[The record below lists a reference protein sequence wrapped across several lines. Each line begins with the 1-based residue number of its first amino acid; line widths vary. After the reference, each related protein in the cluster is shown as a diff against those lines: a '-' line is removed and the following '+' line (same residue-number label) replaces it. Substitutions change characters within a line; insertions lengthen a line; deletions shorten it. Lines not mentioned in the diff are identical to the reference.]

1 MTVLPGMDEVG
12 RLLWIADH
20 HDSAKYDVIVVDAA
34 PTGETL
40 RLLSLPEAV
49 KWWMEKV
56 EPIGRRLTRLTGP
69 LVQRMVGLPMPG
81 EEVFDAGEELIAKLE
96 HMRALLAN
104 AEKTSIGVVNALG
117 Q

>member
-1 MTVLPGMDEVG
+1 MDGVG
-12 RLLWIADH
+12 GLLWSAAH
-20 HDSAKYDVIVVDAA
+20 PDSNLYDVIVVDAA

-49 KWWMEKV
+49 KWGMEKV

-81 EEVFDAGEELIAKLE
+81 EGVFDAGGELFAKLE
-96 HMRALLAN
+96 HMRALLADS
-104 AEKTSIGVVNALG
+104 EKTSGPGVVTLEQG
-117 Q
+117 